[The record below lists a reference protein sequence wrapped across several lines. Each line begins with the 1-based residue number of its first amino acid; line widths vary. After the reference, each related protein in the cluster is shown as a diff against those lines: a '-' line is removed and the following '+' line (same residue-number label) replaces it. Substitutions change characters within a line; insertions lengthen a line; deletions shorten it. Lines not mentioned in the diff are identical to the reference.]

1 MEILFREFMCIGMG
15 KHFEGGHSPKN
26 TLLPRHVTEHVPFKV
41 LSQ

>member
-15 KHFEGGHSPKN
+15 KLFEGGHSPKH
-26 TLLPRHVTEHVPFKV
+26 TQLLGYVTEHVPFKV